1 MVAKNLKVLRFA
13 IKAASNF
20 AKGRIPI
27 LSGAEPVLQ
36 PVYVSVPNTLPRAAF
51 FKQSRRWLST
61 KSFAE
66 TVRQFGTT
74 SAKAFSGGT
83 KSRYASSRIGQAI
96 RQSTGHAPFASTL
109 RPNLTGG
116 AFSRSAGGYG
126 LGSGRLGGQRYFSH
140 TPQAPAQ
147 VINDV
152 SQAMRAFML
161 GGKKLHYD
169 GMDPG
174 TGEKRFK
181 TVSSL
186 QDKATM
192 KMINV
197 PRATS
202 GSFIDFNINPTVT
215 ALAPMT
221 MSAVP
226 GYKPANSMD
235 TLHSEGL
242 LDILSIDFTRA
253 LHELALIMSD
263 LRSCSALG
271 DLPISYQHNRL
282 RVHFPGVDPETVES
296 LAAELGIKRGV
307 IGQDSDFDSFVG
319 AEIALLFPFAPSD
332 GGSVRS
338 LNDLPLYSPRESPM
352 QEMDA
357 LSSPTTLSDTG
368 LAYEDMEA
376 FSSGSE
382 DFETI
387 PSRSY
392 AFESSPRSVS
402 RDRRNETPFEYQDF
416 EGIYRFIELCD
427 NARQ

>member
-1 MVAKNLKVLRFA
+1 
-13 IKAASNF
+13 
-20 AKGRIPI
+20 
-27 LSGAEPVLQ
+27 
-36 PVYVSVPNTLPRAAF
+36 
-51 FKQSRRWLST
+51 
-61 KSFAE
+61 
-66 TVRQFGTT
+66 
-74 SAKAFSGGT
+74 
-83 KSRYASSRIGQAI
+83 
-96 RQSTGHAPFASTL
+96 
-109 RPNLTGG
+109 
-116 AFSRSAGGYG
+116 
-126 LGSGRLGGQRYFSH
+126 
-140 TPQAPAQ
+140 
-147 VINDV
+147 
-152 SQAMRAFML
+152 
-161 GGKKLHYD
+161 
-169 GMDPG
+169 
-174 TGEKRFK
+174 
-181 TVSSL
+181 
-186 QDKATM
+186 M